1 MARTIHRR
9 PSIREITMEEL
20 GIALSLTLEQELRLR
35 RYTEEVKGL
44 SEKDAR
50 NYLLDLM
57 RQVMIKDNVIQHLMK
72 KAL

>member
-1 MARTIHRR
+1 
-9 PSIREITMEEL
+9 MEEL

>member
-1 MARTIHRR
+1 
-9 PSIREITMEEL
+9 MEEL
-20 GIALSLTLEQELRLR
+20 GAALNLTLEQEFRLR

-57 RQVMIKDNVIQHLMK
+57 HQVMIKDNVIKQLLK

>member
-1 MARTIHRR
+1 
-9 PSIREITMEEL
+9 MEEL
-20 GIALSLTLEQELRLR
+20 GTALSLTLEQEFRLR